1 VHGGIL
7 RRSSLQRRHCHS
19 RVGPTGFRGS
29 PCCRCVHPYH
39 SARPARG
46 DQHSLIVALQLNMS
60 VQVGPGA
67 SPDTDVGPVISP
79 AALQRMHQQ
88 IGTATEERAR
98 LVLDGRHL
106 SVPGYEHGAHVSI
119 FGKHAWNAEWNGM
132 DWNGTERNGMEW
144 NGMEWNGVEWNGM
157 EFCESAADVTESAE
171 VTSNETPLSPGCGC
185 KVDSNAL
192 SCCASLRLF
201 GQLVVTCIAA
211 NIQCRSCKCVLTT
224 WSSSTCMSAG

>member
-1 VHGGIL
+1 
-7 RRSSLQRRHCHS
+7 
-19 RVGPTGFRGS
+19 
-29 PCCRCVHPYH
+29 
-39 SARPARG
+39 
-46 DQHSLIVALQLNMS
+46 
-60 VQVGPGA
+60 VGPGA

-88 IGTATEERAR
+88 IGTAVEERAR

-119 FGKHAWNAEWNGM
+119 FGKHAWNAEWNG
-132 DWNGTERNGMEW
+132 TERNGMEW
-144 NGMEWNGVEWNGM
+144 NGMRFVSLLLM
-157 EFCESAADVTESAE
+157 SRSLLRC
-171 VTSNETPLSPGCGC
+171 NETPLSAGGGYE
-185 KVDSNAL
+185 VDSNAL

-201 GQLVVTCIAA
+201 GQLVVTYIAA